1 MIKKILFLIFVF
13 SYSITALALPETT
26 SFTQQKIFTHWVE
39 NRCIGKITSD
49 KNLISDANASAAAWL
64 EVSKLPVE
72 IYQQADA
79 AIDKGLEEPL
89 TGATNSTYNIL
100 KCTLIAS
107 SDDVQKIFVRNK
119 K

>member
-1 MIKKILFLIFVF
+1 MFAF
-13 SYSITALALPETT
+13 SYALTALALPETAD
-26 SFTQQKIFTHWVE
+26 FTQEEIFTHWVE

-79 AIDKGLEEPL
+79 AIDKGLKEPL
-89 TGATNSTYNIL
+89 TGSTNATYNIL

-107 SDDVQKIFVRNK
+107 SDEVQKIFIRNK